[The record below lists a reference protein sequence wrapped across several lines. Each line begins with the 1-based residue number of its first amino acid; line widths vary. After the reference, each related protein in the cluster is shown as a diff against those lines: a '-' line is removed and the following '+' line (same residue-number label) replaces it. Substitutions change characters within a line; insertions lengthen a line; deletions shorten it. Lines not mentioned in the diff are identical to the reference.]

1 MIVLYPIHQI
11 LFLMFAYHPFSSM
24 TRVFLR
30 LYAPLTTIKLMV
42 MMICY
47 KVIKNV
53 RLFPCK
59 ISFNNFQELTFP
71 KNWKK
76 SNVVPIHK
84 KGDKQLLQSYRP
96 ISLLPLCRKFA
107 KELSSTQC
115 LNLLSY
121 YPFFMTFMLVLIKIL
136 PLKWEQTSYIYPKN
150 LIKYSMRV
158 CHSSLNVL
166 EYQKTS

>member
-1 MIVLYPIHQI
+1 MIVLYSIHQI

-30 LYAPLTTIKLMV
+30 LYTPLTTIKLMV

-115 LNLLSY
+115 LNILKKIIFSVHSNPDFVHLTRVKASY

-136 PLKWEQTSYIYPKN
+136 PLK
-150 LIKYSMRV
+150 
-158 CHSSLNVL
+158 
-166 EYQKTS
+166 